1 MLGAAHSGPL
11 RGKRPMALKI
21 LSEPSRPA
29 ADPDAMLQTL
39 RDAIEAAIPESRAEV
54 RAGSP
59 GHFEIRVVSQDFEGL
74 NRVRQQQLVYAAI
87 KHLMQGDAAPV
98 HAIDRLQTEL
108 P

>member
-1 MLGAAHSGPL
+1 
-11 RGKRPMALKI
+11 MALKI
-21 LSEPSRPA
+21 LSEPSRAA
-29 ADPDAMLQTL
+29 ADPDTTLHTL
-39 RDAIEAAIPESRAEV
+39 RESIEAAIPKARVEV
-54 RAGSP
+54 RGGSP
-59 GHFEIRVVSQDFEGL
+59 GHFEIRVVSQAFEGL